1 VTTPFDDNSAT
12 AGNGVMIALKV
23 GSQEQV
29 RAFHAKAVELGG
41 HNEGDPGP
49 AAITR
54 EIRGRAVIMGSMAA
68 TSETWM
74 ATK

>member
-49 AAITR
+49 R
-54 EIRGRAVIMGSMAA
+54 GDHGFYGGRAVIMGSMAA